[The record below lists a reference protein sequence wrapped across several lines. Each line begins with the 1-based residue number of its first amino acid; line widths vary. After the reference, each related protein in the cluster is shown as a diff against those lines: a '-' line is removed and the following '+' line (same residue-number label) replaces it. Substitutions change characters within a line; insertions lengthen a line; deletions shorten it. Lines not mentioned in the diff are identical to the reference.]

1 MKASDYIAEF
11 LFRQGVTC
19 VFEVVGGMITH
30 LIDSLSRS
38 GKTKIVSMHHEQAAA
53 FAAGGYARLSGV
65 PGVALATSGPGAIN
79 LLTGVGCCYY
89 DSHPAVFFTGQVN
102 RDEMKGTR
110 DVRQLGFQETDIVS
124 MARPITKGAFLV
136 NDPAELPGVL
146 NKAFQLALEG
156 RPGPVLVDIPMD
168 VQRMEVPDNFP
179 RPASAAVVQPDI
191 KPWIDQLQEDLSR
204 ALRPIILAGGGIRSG
219 RAQKEFLKWAEK
231 TGIPVVTSLPGVDVI
246 PFSHPQRVGMI
257 GSYGNRWANLALG
270 KADLVLVMG
279 SRLDIRQTGSEVN
292 SFKEGKEIWH
302 FDCQSGE
309 INNRIKGCKPVL
321 GHLKGVLQALSQV
334 AGWRAHGNLPSWKM
348 EIESLRQAW
357 PDTRELEG
365 IPGINPNVF
374 LHALS
379 RVSHGGRGYF
389 VDVGQNQMWAGQSVE
404 IQAGQRFQTSAG
416 MGSMG
421 FALPA
426 AIGAAFSEPGKPIV
440 VIAGDGGFQMNVQE
454 LQTIVQHKLP
464 IKMVILNNKSL
475 GMVRQ
480 FQESYFDGRVQST
493 LWGYSTP
500 DFAKVAGAYGI
511 PGRSLHATEEID
523 TCLESLWE
531 NPAAPFL
538 LEVEISDKAS
548 ALPKIAF
555 GKPITEMEPFSKPL
569 DMEGT

>member
-1 MKASDYIAEF
+1 
-11 LFRQGVTC
+11 
-19 VFEVVGGMITH
+19 
-30 LIDSLSRS
+30 
-38 GKTKIVSMHHEQAAA
+38 
-53 FAAGGYARLSGV
+53 
-65 PGVALATSGPGAIN
+65 
-79 LLTGVGCCYY
+79 
-89 DSHPAVFFTGQVN
+89 
-102 RDEMKGTR
+102 
-110 DVRQLGFQETDIVS
+110 
-124 MARPITKGAFLV
+124 
-136 NDPAELPGVL
+136 
-146 NKAFQLALEG
+146 
-156 RPGPVLVDIPMD
+156 
-168 VQRMEVPDNFP
+168 
-179 RPASAAVVQPDI
+179 
-191 KPWIDQLQEDLSR
+191 
-204 ALRPIILAGGGIRSG
+204 
-219 RAQKEFLKWAEK
+219 
-231 TGIPVVTSLPGVDVI
+231 
-246 PFSHPQRVGMI
+246 
-257 GSYGNRWANLALG
+257 
-270 KADLVLVMG
+270 
-279 SRLDIRQTGSEVN
+279 
-292 SFKEGKEIWH
+292 
-302 FDCQSGE
+302 
-309 INNRIKGCKPVL
+309 
-321 GHLKGVLQALSQV
+321 
-334 AGWRAHGNLPSWKM
+334 
-348 EIESLRQAW
+348 
-357 PDTRELEG
+357 
-365 IPGINPNVF
+365 
-374 LHALS
+374 
-379 RVSHGGRGYF
+379 
-389 VDVGQNQMWAGQSVE
+389 MWAGQSVE